1 MVRRYFKQL
10 YIKHK
15 YGDVKYVMTEDSLN
29 KQIIYKL
36 SDDEVE
42 IIIKE
47 IKAV

>member
-1 MVRRYFKQL
+1 
-10 YIKHK
+10 
-15 YGDVKYVMTEDSLN
+15 MTEDSLN

-36 SDDEVE
+36 FDDKIE

>member
-1 MVRRYFKQL
+1 
-10 YIKHK
+10 
-15 YGDVKYVMTEDSLN
+15 MTEDSLN

-36 SDDEVE
+36 SDDKIE